1 MKKRIGKFF
10 IILGVIFFC
19 VTPFYSVKAEDNY
32 HNYVYN
38 IYVDGQQHGTG
49 SFTYY
54 EVDDSTYQYR
64 YVIDLT
70 INLDGR
76 YNGGIGVSIR
86 NTPNTKILVENA
98 TIYGAT
104 NSGISLWIS
113 GQNYVHVRFFS
124 YDPPGYSYT
133 VLDVFNESLSR
144 IDYSEASSDHLICD
158 YLQTN
163 EDNMETLQSKF
174 QDLLNL
180 FGNTSQA
187 TPNDLMS
194 MIASIRDDIDQIEYF
209 DNSIYSY
216 LIDNL
221 DPMLLA
227 FNTALSNIDSNT
239 ANIYDVLLDIA
250 QNQDL
255 SSLESVLDDLRSAIN
270 SLAGNINITNNV
282 NVNSHD
288 LPFYQYMF
296 ISVLVGQ
303 GNQYQL
309 VHFNDAGQPYLLWG
323 EIKNR
328 TFTFNPGT
336 GNNDIVFAY
345 LCSNSNVIL
354 SIDNNQNLT
363 RLRGIGAGNA
373 YSNYYRENYS
383 FGNHTLQFY
392 LSSGDPIADSV
403 RIYPIYYGRS
413 DSVPADVASIFN
425 LSSVSTPYQSTLDQ
439 IVDLLENQEG
449 FDDSDILAAIDDV
462 VSAINNL
469 SLNISINNSD
479 VTNLVTNFNADID
492 MVHNIDV
499 NFKNSFDTYKQRFN
513 QINRLDDTSWFSPVL
528 FNHIFNNLWANSS
541 VSWVLILI
549 LFCALLIAMLGL
561 RR

>member
-19 VTPFYSVKAEDNY
+19 VTPFSIVKAEDNY

-54 EVDDSTYQYR
+54 EVDESIYHYK

-180 FGNTSQA
+180 FGNTNQA

-194 MIASIRDDIDQIEYF
+194 MISSIRDDIDQIEYF

-255 SSLESVLDDLRSAIN
+255 SSLESVLEDLRSAIN

-288 LPFYQYMF
+288 IPLYQYSMLSMLASGNTAYIHF
-296 ISVLVGQ
+296 DDGGMPYVLWSEVQ
-303 GNQYQL
+303 N
-309 VHFNDAGQPYLLWG
+309 N
-323 EIKNR
+323 
-328 TFTFNPGT
+328 TFRFNPGVSDT
-336 GNNDIVFAY
+336 DIIFAY
-345 LCSNSNVIL
+345 WCNYVEVVANFNDTSYSRHRGLGNSIRFATYYEL
-354 SIDNNQNLT
+354 KNLP
-363 RLRGIGAGNA
+363 AGNVTVSWYKTNNTA
-373 YSNYYRENYS
+373 
-383 FGNHTLQFY
+383 LQNT
-392 LSSGDPIADSV
+392 V
-403 RIYPIYYGRS
+403 RIYPIYLGRA
-413 DSVPADVASIFN
+413 DSVPEDVAAIFN

-449 FDDSDILAAIDDV
+449 FDDSDILSAIDDV

-492 MVHNIDV
+492 TVHNIEV

-541 VSWVLILI
+541 VSWILILI
-549 LFCALLIAMLGL
+549 LFCTLLIAMLGL